1 MLAVAHFRRRL
12 FKPTETFLYN
22 YLKAFRRILPV
33 CIAFKKINLEQFPY
47 SHPFVELYSWHI
59 WNRGWRWLRR
69 GSHSQQED
77 SDLRYDLPKTS
88 ESLQQYD
95 VRALHAHFGY
105 TGSQVLPVKRETGLP
120 LVTTF
125 YGEDISALPRSEEWL
140 RVYEGLFS
148 EGDLF
153 LVEGP
158 NMRKKLVEIGCS
170 PEKAKIQRIA
180 IPIDRYP
187 FRQRLPK
194 KRGERI
200 RILFCGSFRE
210 KKGLLYGLDAVRRAR
225 ERFPSLEFRI
235 IGEGELRSQIEQ
247 AIERYG
253 MCSYTNLLG
262 FQPHA
267 RMVEEMYNADIFI
280 SPSVTA
286 ANGDSEGGAPTTIL
300 EAQAC
305 GMPVISTDHGD
316 IPNVVVPGKSAL
328 LGPERDAEML
338 GNNLCTLLAEQER
351 WAEMGKL
358 GRAFV
363 EKYHNIAIEVGVLE
377 ERYYKL
383 ADVGAV

>member
-1 MLAVAHFRRRL
+1 VLAVAQFRRRL

-22 YLKAFRRILPV
+22 YLTAFRRILPV
-33 CIAFKKINLEQFPY
+33 CITFKKVNLEQFPY
-47 SHPFVELYSWHI
+47 SYPLVELYSWHI
-59 WNRGWRWLRR
+59 WNRGWRWMRQ
-69 GSHSQQED
+69 GSQQED
-77 SDLRYDLPKTS
+77 SDLRYDLPKTA

-125 YGEDISALPRSEEWL
+125 YGEDISALPRSEKWL
-140 RVYEGLFS
+140 RAYERLFS

-158 NMRKKLVEIGCS
+158 NMRKKLVELGCS
-170 PEKAKIQRIA
+170 PEKTKIQRIA
-180 IPIDRYP
+180 IPLDRYP

-194 KRGERI
+194 QRGKTAL
-200 RILFCGSFRE
+200 ILFCGSFRE
-210 KKGLLYGLDAVRRAR
+210 KKGLLYALDAVRRAR
-225 ERFPSLEFRI
+225 ERFPILEFRI
-235 IGEGELRSQIEQ
+235 IGEGELRPQVEQ
-247 AIERYG
+247 AIERYR
-253 MCSYTNLLG
+253 MRSYTTLLG
-262 FQPHA
+262 FQAHA

-316 IPNVVVPGKSAL
+316 IPNVVVPGRSAL

-363 EKYHNIAIEVGVLE
+363 KKYHNIAIEVGVLE
-377 ERYYKL
+377 ECYYKL
-383 ADVGAV
+383 AGVGAV